1 MAMDQR
7 RLALLDEL
15 EKLGVA
21 RGISHFMQTRTGRR
35 PISVG
40 TLMKKETAYLPDAK
54 KSEQKQDSEK
64 AEDLETESGQG
75 FADKVAAVQKKR
87 KDQAIGAA
95 ASARP
100 WIKSGIKGA
109 IPAAVAANFLIPA
122 TEQPWLRRKAKI
134 VAGVTAMGA
143 GLGVA
148 DKALKDWA
156 ERNKRSRVAKQ
167 ILKTGEAEYVVPRH
181 QLLIRKVAAMAGDLR
196 MHGLGGVK
204 RPPFPTEDS
213 KRFANNLMDRSK
225 KPGEFMGYTKPKTLI
240 KPGPALS
247 SVATMPR
254 NG

>member
-7 RLALLDEL
+7 LLALFDEI

-21 RGISHFMQTRTGRR
+21 KDVSHFMQTRTGRR
-35 PISVG
+35 PIRVG
-40 TLMKKETAYLPDAK
+40 TLMKKETAYLPDNT
-54 KSEQKQDSEK
+54 EGDQKQNSERS
-64 AEDLETESGQG
+64 EDLEAEAGQG
-75 FADKVAAVQKKR
+75 FADKVAAAR
-87 KDQAIGAA
+87 ERRDRAIGAA
-95 ASARP
+95 ATARP
-100 WIKSGIKGA
+100 WVKSGIKGA

-122 TEQPWLRRKAKI
+122 TEQPWLRRKSKI
-134 VAGVTAMGA
+134 VAGMTAVGA

-156 ERNKRSRVAKQ
+156 EKNKRKAVARE
-167 ILKTGEAEYVVPRH
+167 ILKTGEAEYEVPRH
-181 QLLIRKVAAMAGDLR
+181 QLLIRKIASLAGDLR
-196 MHGLGGVK
+196 RNGLGGVP

-213 KRFANNLMDRSK
+213 KRFASNLIDRAK
-225 KPGEFMGYTKPKTLI
+225 KPGEFTGYSKPKTLL